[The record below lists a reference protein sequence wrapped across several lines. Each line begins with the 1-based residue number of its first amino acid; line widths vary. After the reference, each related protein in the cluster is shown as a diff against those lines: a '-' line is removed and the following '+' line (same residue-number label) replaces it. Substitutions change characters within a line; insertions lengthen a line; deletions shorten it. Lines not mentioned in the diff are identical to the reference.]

1 MLKTRGEHPKVRTL
15 APLDPEPLNLDKRI
29 KIQARF
35 QGNSRGSRIGS
46 WVNASGTP
54 EIQRNCQWCG
64 QCLQC
69 AWSMV
74 HGAWGRLNA

>member
-1 MLKTRGEHPKVRTL
+1 MVQRSKVQRLDNNRNRLDVMLKTRGEHPKVRTL

-54 EIQRNCQWCG
+54 EIQRNCQ
-64 QCLQC
+64 
-69 AWSMV
+69 
-74 HGAWGRLNA
+74 